1 MCIYFHVKYPS
12 FLSYFNKREF
22 SRQISKKYSNITCIE
37 IPPVVAELFH
47 AHGQTKRLNKAK
59 NHFYQ
64 FCERA
69 YNLLY
74 ISLRCNQVLRK
85 RVNKI
90 LCVTSDTKIK
100 RCSTWSG
107 ISPLKI
113 CVICATFR
121 RTEIPTFSTAY
132 TH

>member
-1 MCIYFHVKYPS
+1 MCIRFHVKYPS

-22 SRQISKKYSNITCIE
+22 SRQISKKYSNITCTE

-59 NHFYQ
+59 NHFYK

-74 ISLRCNQVLRK
+74 ISLRCKVLRK
-85 RVNKI
+85 CVNKTP
-90 LCVTSDTKIK
+90 CVTSDTKIK
-100 RCSTWSG
+100 RCSTWSAT
-107 ISPLKI
+107 SPLKI

-121 RTEIPTFSTAY
+121 RTGVPTFSTAC